1 MNEFIL
7 VVFDEIREV
16 IINRNPSGFNTGV
29 VIPVDAGTHTISLA
43 GDQNF
48 SPLEQTIEVTG
59 TGQINPHQVN
69 FTKV

>member
-7 VVFDEIREV
+7 VVFDETREV
-16 IINRNPSGFNTGV
+16 IIDDNPSGNDTGV
-29 VIPVDAGTHTISLA
+29 VIELEAGTHTISLA

-48 SPLEQTIEVTG
+48 SPLEQDVNPTG
-59 TGQINPHQVN
+59 TTPITPHEVK